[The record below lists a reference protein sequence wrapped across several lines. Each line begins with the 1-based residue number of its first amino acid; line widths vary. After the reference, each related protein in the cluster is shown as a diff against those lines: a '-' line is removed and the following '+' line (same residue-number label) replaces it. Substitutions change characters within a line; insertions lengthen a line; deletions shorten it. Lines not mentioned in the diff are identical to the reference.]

1 MYKTIMVH
9 VDETARSVGRTEL
22 AAAIAR
28 EHGAHLIGAA
38 ASGFPEMMFAGD
50 GIVTGVPVPPW
61 PLEELRVG
69 AERALDVFEA
79 TARRAG
85 AVSIERRCLDEDA
98 GVAMAMQS
106 RYCDLAIIGQVGS
119 GEFFPRQRSDF
130 ADYVVLNSARPVL
143 VLPPAGVQHPPGTRV
158 TLAWNGSNEAA
169 RAVAGALPVLQRAQQ
184 VDVAIF
190 DPQRQPDANAHGQ
203 EPGADIARY
212 LARHGVR
219 VDVTVSAA
227 GRDEGASLLAFAN
240 DKGSDLIVMGAY
252 GRSRFRE
259 ILLGG
264 MTRGVLANSTLPLW
278 MAH

>member
-1 MYKTIMVH
+1 MYKTILVH
-9 VDETARSVGRTEL
+9 IDATARSVGRTEL

-28 EHGAHLIGAA
+28 EHGAHLVGAA
-38 ASGFPEMMFAGD
+38 ATGFPELMFAGD

-61 PLEELRVG
+61 SIEELRVG
-69 AERALDVFEA
+69 AQRALDVFES

-85 AVSIERRCLDEDA
+85 AASIERRCLDEDA

-106 RYCDLAIIGQVGS
+106 RYCDLVIIGQAGT
-119 GEFFPRQRSDF
+119 GEFSPRQRSDF

-143 VLPPAGVQHPPGTRV
+143 VLPPGGVQHPPGTRV

-169 RAVAGALPVLQRAQQ
+169 RAAASALPLLQHAHQ
-184 VDVAIF
+184 VDLVIF
-190 DPQRQPDANAHGQ
+190 EPERQCDAHGQ
-203 EPGADIARY
+203 EPGADFARY

-219 VDVTVSAA
+219 VDVTVSEA
-227 GRDEGASLLAFAN
+227 GRDEGASLLAFAE

-259 ILLGG
+259 ILMGG
-264 MTRGVLANSTLPLW
+264 MTRGVLAASTIPLW